1 MMIQNS
7 SELAAQLAARIHN
20 PARTHNLVGPKTIR
34 SKEGKRNEYSTNEY
48 GSPLGSDGTTLLFA
62 NTASANHGF
71 GSTLTVRD
79 NNTQAMRWCP

>member
-48 GSPLGSDGTTLLFA
+48 GSPLGSDGNNASVCKHRVSEPRLRI
-62 NTASANHGF
+62 NTNS
-71 GSTLTVRD
+71 SR
-79 NNTQAMRWCP
+79 